1 MADALDAVSLLNIRR
16 CREELGDAIVRTP
29 VLQWRGERTKGL
41 IAEGTDVWL
50 KLEPFQFTGTFKAR
64 GALNSVRKLSEE
76 QKRHG
81 ITAVSAGNHAV
92 AAAFAAREAGISAKV
107 VMVKTANAARVAR
120 ARSYGAEIVFADDG
134 PIAFRLAEQIAKS
147 GGRAMV
153 HPFEGPNTLQGAG
166 TLGLEF
172 GEQVGGLDAVIIAIG
187 GGGLCGGSAAA
198 IKQLQPL
205 CKVYGVEPDGAN
217 SMQRSFEAGEPIT
230 MPAVKTIADSL
241 APPMALPYSFA
252 ACRRY
257 VDEIYTVSDD
267 QIRGAMLALFDDLKL
282 ALEPAAAAATAALL
296 GPLRELLVGQ
306 KVGVV
311 VCGSIIDIDTFA
323 GQLHLAGR
331 YQDPQPRSFS
341 GNPASSA

>member
-1 MADALDAVSLLNIRR
+1 MTDTLDAISLQNIRQ
-16 CREELGDAIVRTP
+16 CREKLGDAIVRTP
-29 VLQWRGERTKGL
+29 VLQWRGEQAKRR

-64 GALNSVRKLSEE
+64 GALNSVRKLSEG
-76 QKRHG
+76 QKCHG
-81 ITAVSAGNHAV
+81 VTTVSAGNHAV
-92 AAAFAAREAGISAKV
+92 AVAFAARETGISAKV
-107 VMVKTANAARVAR
+107 VMIKTANAARVER
-120 ARSYGAEIVFADDG
+120 TRSYGAEIVFADDG
-134 PIAFRLAEQIAKS
+134 PTAFRLVDEIATS
-147 GGRAMV
+147 EGRAMV

-172 GEQVGGLDAVIIAIG
+172 GEQVEGFDAVIIAIG

-205 CKVYGVEPDGAN
+205 CKVYGVEPEGAN
-217 SMQRSFEAGEPIT
+217 SMQRSFEAGQPIT
-230 MPAVKTIADSL
+230 LPGIKTIADSL

-257 VDEIYTVSDD
+257 VDEIVTVSDD

-296 GPLRELLVGQ
+296 GPLRERLVGQ

-323 GQLHLAGR
+323 GHLHLAG
-331 YQDPQPRSFS
+331 Q
-341 GNPASSA
+341 

>member
-1 MADALDAVSLLNIRR
+1 MTDTLDAISLQNIRR

-29 VLQWRGERTKGL
+29 VLQWRGEQASRR

-64 GALNSVRKLSEE
+64 GALNSVRKLSEA

-92 AAAFAAREAGISAKV
+92 AAAFAARETGVSAKV
-107 VMVKTANAARVAR
+107 VMIKTANAARVER

-134 PIAFRLAEQIAKS
+134 PTAFRLVGEIATS
-147 GGRAMV
+147 EGRAMV
-153 HPFEGPNTLQGAG
+153 HPFEGPNVLQGAG

-172 GEQVGGLDAVIIAIG
+172 AEQVEGLDAVIIAIG

-230 MPAVKTIADSL
+230 LPAIKTIADSL

-257 VDEIYTVSDD
+257 ANEIVTVSDD
-267 QIRGAMLALFDDLKL
+267 QIRDAMRVLFDDLKL
-282 ALEPAAAAATAALL
+282 ALEPAAAAATAALM
-296 GPLRELLVGQ
+296 GPLRERLVGQ

-323 GQLHLAGR
+323 GHIHRA
-331 YQDPQPRSFS
+331 
-341 GNPASSA
+341 AE